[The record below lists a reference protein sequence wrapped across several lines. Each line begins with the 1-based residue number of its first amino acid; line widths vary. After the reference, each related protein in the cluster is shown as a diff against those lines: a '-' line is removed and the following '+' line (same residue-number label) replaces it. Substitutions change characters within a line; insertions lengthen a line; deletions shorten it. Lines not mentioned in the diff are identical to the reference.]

1 MPVSY
6 KQLLCILDPYK
17 WRTKRRPVIPVL
29 PSSELWTPN
38 LWPLVCSYFS
48 PDGCQHPLCGYP
60 EYKTHECTY
69 MEFRKMVMK
78 TLYVRQQERPGCI
91 EQSFGLC
98 GRGVRAG
105 WYGRMALKHVNYH
118 MWNQSP
124 VQVCCMIQ
132 DAWGWCT
139 GMTQRYGIGRVVVG
153 GFRMGNTCTPIVDS
167 SQCMAKPIQCCKVKL
182 IN

>member
-17 WRTKRRPVIPVL
+17 WRTKRRPVIPAL
-29 PSSELWTPN
+29 PSSD

-48 PDGCQHPLCGYP
+48 SDGCQHPLCGYP
-60 EYKTHECTY
+60 EYKTRECTY

-78 TLYVRQQERPGCI
+78 TLYARQQERPGCI

-105 WYGRMALKHVNYH
+105 WYGRMALKCVNYH

-132 DAWGWCT
+132 DARGWCT
-139 GMTQRYGIGRVVVG
+139 GMTQRDGV
-153 GFRMGNTCTPIVDS
+153 GNTCTPMVYS
-167 SQCMAKPIQCCKVKL
+167 SQCMAKPIQCC
-182 IN
+182 